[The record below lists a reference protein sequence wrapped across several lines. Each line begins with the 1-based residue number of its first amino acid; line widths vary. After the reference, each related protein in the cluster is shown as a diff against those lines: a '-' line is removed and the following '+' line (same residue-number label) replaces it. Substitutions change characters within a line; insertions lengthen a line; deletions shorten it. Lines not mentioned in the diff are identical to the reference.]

1 MMFDVKCMMYIMKD
15 MKSRVIILA
24 MVAAFSLPAI
34 AQLSSDP
41 FAATAPTTT
50 FQSTSALVGAGSD
63 YSSNPTIGDDGTAAQ
78 PNTAPQSRTL
88 RPRRNDDDEW
98 GKDNIE
104 TPEDNPIGDALLPL
118 MLLLL
123 GYMGYHFVVKS
134 NKKVTE

>member
-1 MMFDVKCMMYIMKD
+1 MKN
-15 MKSRVIILA
+15 MKSIKVIGYGLWV
-24 MVAAFSLPAI
+24 MGVLLVSMPAI

-78 PNTAPQSRTL
+78 PNAEAAQAAPMARKISGRHNL
-88 RPRRNDDDEW
+88 
-98 GKDNIE
+98 IE
-104 TPEDNPIGDALLPL
+104 NPGDNPIGDALLPL

>member
-1 MMFDVKCMMYIMKD
+1 MKD
-15 MKSRVIILA
+15 MKYRVIILA

-34 AQLSSDP
+34 AQFGNTDP

-50 FQSTSALVGAGSD
+50 FQSTSALVGSGSD

-88 RPRRNDDDEW
+88 RPRRNDEWDD
-98 GKDNIE
+98 DNIE

>member
-1 MMFDVKCMMYIMKD
+1 MKD
-15 MKSRVIILA
+15 MKSIKVIGYGLWV
-24 MVAAFSLPAI
+24 MGVLLVSMPAI
-34 AQLSSDP
+34 AQLSNDP

-50 FQSTSALVGAGSD
+50 FQSTSALVGSGSD

-78 PNTAPQSRTL
+78 PNAEAAQAPQA
-88 RPRRNDDDEW
+88 RRISGRN
-98 GKDNIE
+98 NLIE
-104 TPEDNPIGDALLPL
+104 NPEDDPIGDALLPL

>member
-1 MMFDVKCMMYIMKD
+1 MKD
-15 MKSRVIILA
+15 MKYRVIILA

-50 FQSTSALVGAGSD
+50 FQSTSALAGSGSD

-78 PNTAPQSRTL
+78 PNAEAAQAPMARKISGRHNL
-88 RPRRNDDDEW
+88 
-98 GKDNIE
+98 IE

-118 MLLLL
+118 MLLAV
-123 GYMGYHFVVKS
+123 GYMAVRRRAES
-134 NKKVTE
+134 

>member
-1 MMFDVKCMMYIMKD
+1 MKD
-15 MKSRVIILA
+15 MKYRVIILA

-78 PNTAPQSRTL
+78 PSATPR
-88 RPRRNDDDEW
+88 RIGVRRNDDEDP
-98 GKDNIE
+98 GVPT
-104 TPEDNPIGDALLPL
+104 TPGEGEVWQPIGDALLPL

>member
-1 MMFDVKCMMYIMKD
+1 MMYNMKN
-15 MKSRVIILA
+15 MRYRIIVLA

-34 AQLSSDP
+34 AQFGNTDP

-50 FQSTSALVGAGSD
+50 FQSTSALAGSGSD

-78 PNTAPQSRTL
+78 PNAEAAQAAPMARKISGRHNL
-88 RPRRNDDDEW
+88 
-98 GKDNIE
+98 IE
-104 TPEDNPIGDALLPL
+104 NPGDNPIGDALLPL

>member
-1 MMFDVKCMMYIMKD
+1 MKD
-15 MKSRVIILA
+15 MKYRVIILA

-34 AQLSSDP
+34 AQFGNTDP

-50 FQSTSALVGAGSD
+50 FQSTSALVGSGSD
-63 YSSNPTIGDDGTAAQ
+63 YSSNPTIGEDGTAAQ
-78 PNTAPQSRTL
+78 PNAGPKVRTISV
-88 RPRRNDDDEW
+88 RRNDTPDDEDDE
-98 GKDNIE
+98 GLL
-104 TPEDNPIGDALLPL
+104 PIGDALLPL

>member
-1 MMFDVKCMMYIMKD
+1 
-15 MKSRVIILA
+15 

-50 FQSTSALVGAGSD
+50 FQSTSALVGSGSD

-78 PNTAPQSRTL
+78 PNAEAAQAPMARKISG
-88 RPRRNDDDEW
+88 RN
-98 GKDNIE
+98 NLIE
-104 TPEDNPIGDALLPL
+104 NPEDDPIGDALLPL

>member
-1 MMFDVKCMMYIMKD
+1 MKD
-15 MKSRVIILA
+15 MKRIKVIGYGLWV
-24 MVAAFSLPAI
+24 MGVLLVSMPAI

-50 FQSTSALVGAGSD
+50 FQSTSALVGSGSD
-63 YSSNPTIGDDGTAAQ
+63 YSSNPTIGDDGTATQ

-88 RPRRNDDDEW
+88 RPRRNDEWDD
-98 GKDNIE
+98 DNIE

>member
-1 MMFDVKCMMYIMKD
+1 MKD
-15 MKSRVIILA
+15 MKYRVIILA

-50 FQSTSALVGAGSD
+50 FQSTSALVGSGSD

-78 PNTAPQSRTL
+78 PNAEAAQAPMARKISG
-88 RPRRNDDDEW
+88 RN
-98 GKDNIE
+98 NLIE
-104 TPEDNPIGDALLPL
+104 NPEDDPIGDALLPL

>member
-1 MMFDVKCMMYIMKD
+1 
-15 MKSRVIILA
+15 

-50 FQSTSALVGAGSD
+50 FQSTSALVGSGSD

-88 RPRRNDDDEW
+88 RPRRNDEWDD
-98 GKDNIE
+98 DNIE

-118 MLLLL
+118 MLLAV
-123 GYMGYHFVVKS
+123 GYIAVRRRAEG
-134 NKKVTE
+134 

>member
-1 MMFDVKCMMYIMKD
+1 MIYILKD
-15 MKSRVIILA
+15 MKYRVLILA

-50 FQSTSALVGAGSD
+50 FQSTSALVGSGSD

-88 RPRRNDDDEW
+88 RPRRNDEWDD
-98 GKDNIE
+98 DNIE

-118 MLLLL
+118 MLLAV
-123 GYMGYHFVVKS
+123 GYIAVRRRAEG
-134 NKKVTE
+134 